1 MNRKHKNFIGMLVG
15 VLALLSTLSFPCF
28 AEGTT
33 TIHMSADSLSVGDTL
48 SVTVTASE
56 SGSIS
61 LRYNADVLQFAGSS
75 ASYTTDG
82 NTITFEGTSATL
94 QFTAASQGQSS
105 LIVSSD
111 HHRKFCFRTGCR
123 RHWGYEYTADPGYTG
138 YCDTGGRR
146 TVCH

>member
-75 ASYTTDG
+75 ASYTTD
-82 NTITFEGTSATL
+82 ATRSRL
-94 QFTAASQGQSS
+94 
-105 LIVSSD
+105 
-111 HHRKFCFRTGCR
+111 R
-123 RHWGYEYTADPGYTG
+123 
-138 YCDTGGRR
+138 GRVQLCNLR
-146 TVCH
+146 QPLRDSPL

>member
-1 MNRKHKNFIGMLVG
+1 MLVG

-82 NTITFEGTSATL
+82 NTITFFNGVEGYNK
-94 QFTAASQGQSS
+94 
-105 LIVSSD
+105 
-111 HHRKFCFRTGCR
+111 KF
-123 RHWGYEYTADPGYTG
+123 HLEYTDPEMNIDGDLRFDVYQM
-138 YCDTGGRR
+138 Y
-146 TVCH
+146 